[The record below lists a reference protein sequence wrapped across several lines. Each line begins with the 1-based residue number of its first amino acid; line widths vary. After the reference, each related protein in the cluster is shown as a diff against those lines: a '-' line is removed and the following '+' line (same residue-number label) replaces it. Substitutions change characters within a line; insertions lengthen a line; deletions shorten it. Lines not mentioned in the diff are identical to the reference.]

1 LTDDHRAHPGQ
12 PHFGRA
18 AVAATGL
25 TREEI
30 FDGLYHRRTYGT
42 TGVKVLLD
50 FSINGE
56 PMGGA
61 VTVAG
66 SPRLEIEAHGTDAI
80 EFVQVLRYSKS
91 DNAFVVIYTL
101 FPDGADFTWY
111 QTDATFKED
120 STYYVRL
127 RQARMVRTRVAMAWS
142 SPIWVKRD

>member
-1 LTDDHRAHPGQ
+1 M
-12 PHFGRA
+12 
-18 AVAATGL
+18 AATGL